1 MWLPVMFGVVD
12 SDDSMVDG
20 SRDDVNDDD
29 NVQSS
34 SLGKGNKEAK
44 LGPPEASSH
53 LDFTRDAQVVLS
65 HSVPS
70 LIIALYCH
78 HYHTKQSNKQ
88 T

>member
-1 MWLPVMFGVVD
+1 MVACDIGVVD
-12 SDDSMVDG
+12 TDDGIVDG
-20 SRDDVNDDD
+20 RDNVNDDD

-34 SLGKGNKEAK
+34 SWRKGKREAK

-70 LIIALYCH
+70 LIIALH
-78 HYHTKQSNKQ
+78 HHHIKKSNKQ

>member
-1 MWLPVMFGVVD
+1 MVACDVGVVD
-12 SDDSMVDG
+12 SDDGIVDG
-20 SRDDVNDDD
+20 SEGDVNNDD

-34 SLGKGNKEAK
+34 SLGKRNKEAK

-70 LIIALYCH
+70 LIIALHQH
-78 HYHTKQSNKQ
+78 HIKKSNKQ

>member
-1 MWLPVMFGVVD
+1 MWLPVMLVLLIVMIALLMEVRMK
-12 SDDSMVDG
+12 SMTMIMS
-20 SRDDVNDDD
+20 SRLVWE
-29 NVQSS
+29 
-34 SLGKGNKEAK
+34 KEAK

-70 LIIALYCH
+70 LIIALH
-78 HYHTKQSNKQ
+78 HHHIKKSNKQ